1 MATVDVKVPAVGES
15 VQEAMIHK
23 WLKASGDIVKMDDVL
38 MELETDKATVEVTA
52 TAAGRLE
59 TLKKEG
65 ETVAI
70 GEVIARIDP
79 SQATQVASVAPPA
92 PATVPVKSTSPQAA
106 VQSTPQPL
114 SPAVKRLVT
123 ENNLNPS
130 DIAASGKG
138 GRLTKGDVLEHLSTP
153 TPTVATPAPQPQ
165 VKAPEIKLPTPRATT
180 TSTRGEHREPMS
192 MLRRRVAERLKQ
204 AQNTAAMLT
213 TFNEVNMQPVMDLRK
228 QYKDA
233 FQKRHGVGL
242 GFMSF
247 FVKAAIEALRE
258 FPQING
264 WIDQNDIV
272 YHDYY
277 DIGVAVSGDR
287 GLVVPVIR
295 DAEKLSMAEIEQTIG
310 YFGAR
315 AREGK
320 IGVDEMTGG
329 TFTISNGGVFGS
341 LLSTPILNPPQSAI
355 LGMHKIEDRPIAL
368 NGQVVIRPMMYLAL
382 SYDHRIVDGREA
394 VQFLVKIKET
404 VEDPTRLL
412 LGV

>member
-70 GEVIARIDP
+70 GEVIARIDA
-79 SQATQVASVAPPA
+79 SQAGAVAS
-92 PATVPVKSTSPQAA
+92 PATPAAAPTVAKSTAP
-106 VQSTPQPL
+106 TPTPTPTTHPL

-123 ENNLNPS
+123 ENNLSPS
-130 DIAASGKG
+130 EIPASGKG
-138 GRLTKGDVLEHLSTP
+138 GRITKGDVLEHLSAP
-153 TPTVATPAPQPQ
+153 TPAPVAAAPQAQ
-165 VKAPEIKLPTPRATT
+165 VKAPEVKLPTPRPATT
-180 TSTRGEHREPMS
+180 GTRSEHREPMS

-228 QYKDA
+228 QYKEA
-233 FQKRHGVGL
+233 FQKRHGIGL

-277 DIGVAVSGDR
+277 DIGVAVSGER

-295 DAEKLSMAEIEQTIG
+295 DAETLTMAEIEQTIA

-355 LGMHKIEDRPIAL
+355 LGMHKIQERPIAL

>member
-92 PATVPVKSTSPQAA
+92 PATLPVKSTSPQAA
-106 VQSTPQPL
+106 VQLTPQPL

>member
-1 MATVDVKVPAVGES
+1 MAVVDVKVPAVGES

-70 GEVIARIDP
+70 GETIARIDP
-79 SQATQVASVAPPA
+79 AQASTNAAPTEAKPSMPPPPKGSPTVAVGVSGTTA
-92 PATVPVKSTSPQAA
+92 
-106 VQSTPQPL
+106 PL

-130 DIAASGKG
+130 EIAASGKG
-138 GRLTKGDVLEHLSTP
+138 GRLTKGDVLEHLSG
-153 TPTVATPAPQPQ
+153 PAPVPVPAPQ
-165 VKAPEIKLPTPRATT
+165 VKAPDIKLPTPRAV
-180 TSTRGEHREPMS
+180 STGRAERREPMS

-247 FVKAAIEALRE
+247 FVKATIEALRE

-264 WIDQNDIV
+264 WIEQNEIV
-272 YHDYY
+272 YHDYF

-295 DAEKLSMAEIEQTIG
+295 DAENLSMAEIEQTIA
-310 YFGAR
+310 YFGSR

-320 IGVDEMTGG
+320 ISVDEMTGG

-355 LGMHKIEDRPIAL
+355 LGMHKIEERPIAL